1 VSAWKRDGTAW
12 ISPETGAHWIPT
24 IGLEVH
30 AQLSTKTKLFCG
42 CLVSFG
48 AAPNSN
54 TCAVCTGQPGALP
67 VLNESALLLAVRA
80 AVAFGATVARETH
93 FDRKNYFYCDLPK
106 NYQTSQYDHP
116 FCAGGGV
123 ELSNG
128 SFIRLNRIHMEED
141 AGKTMHTD
149 AGSLVDLNRT
159 GVPLIESVTEADLS
173 SPEDAHEYLTRF
185 REVLQFA
192 GVSSADMEKGELR
205 CDVNISVR
213 PEGEEGLRTKVEV
226 KNLNSFRHVL
236 SSLLHE
242 IPRQITAYESEGGGA
257 IQQETRLY
265 DPELDETRMM
275 RIKEGESDYRY
286 FPCPDLPELTI
297 TEELVDGQRAL
308 LPELPSARR
317 ARYVLELGLSEYD
330 AGVLVSSRAT
340 ADYFEE
346 AATACGDAKAAS
358 NWISNELLRALG
370 DEEIAAS
377 SLAELSLSP
386 SGLAEIIQRS
396 AAGEL
401 HSKAAKEVLRECL
414 KTGASVSETISQLGF
429 DEVVDAGELESW
441 CREALAA
448 NPQVAEEVRAGKDK
462 ALGACIG
469 PVMKAA
475 RGKADPKQITAILKA
490 LIEADS

>member
-1 VSAWKRDGTAW
+1 M
-12 ISPETGAHWIPT
+12 PT

-30 AQLSTKTKLFCG
+30 AQLSTETKLFCG
-42 CLVSFG
+42 CRVGFG

-54 TCAVCTGQPGALP
+54 TCPVCTGQPGALP
-67 VLNESALLLAVRA
+67 ALNESALLLAVRA
-80 AVAFGATVARETH
+80 GIAFGAVIAKETH
-93 FDRKNYFYCDLPK
+93 FDRKHYFYCDLPK

-116 FCAGGGV
+116 FCRGGGV
-123 ELSNG
+123 ELSSG

-141 AGKTMHTD
+141 AGKTMHTKE
-149 AGSLVDLNRT
+149 GSLVDLNRT
-159 GVPLIESVTEADLS
+159 GVPLIESVTEADLC
-173 SPEDAHEYLTRF
+173 SPEDAYEYLTRF

-226 KNLNSFRHVL
+226 KNLNSFRHVQ
-236 SSLLHE
+236 SSLLYE
-242 IPRQITAYESEGGGA
+242 IQRQINAYEGEGAGA

-265 DPELDETRMM
+265 DPDLEETRMM

-286 FPCPDLPELTI
+286 FPCPDLPVLTI
-297 TEELVDGQRAL
+297 SEELVQEQRLL
-308 LPELPSARR
+308 LPELPNDRR
-317 ARYVLELGLSEYD
+317 ARYTLELGLSEYD
-330 AGVLVSSRAT
+330 AGVLTGSRST

-346 AATACGDAKAAS
+346 AATACGDPKAAS

-370 DEEIAAS
+370 DDEIAAR
-377 SLAELSLSP
+377 SLAELNLPP
-386 SGLAEIIQRS
+386 SGLAEIIKRS

-414 KTGASVSETISQLGF
+414 KDDVSVEAAIKKLGF
-429 DEVVDAGELESW
+429 DEAVDTKQLESW
-441 CREALAA
+441 CRDALSA
-448 NPQVAEEVRAGKDK
+448 NPEVAEEVRAGKDK

-475 RGKADPKQITAILKA
+475 GGKADPKQIREILKA
-490 LIEADS
+490 LIETES

>member
-1 VSAWKRDGTAW
+1 MSAWKRDGTAW
-12 ISPETGAHWIPT
+12 ISPETGARWLPT

-54 TCAVCTGQPGALP
+54 TCPVCTGQPGALP

-80 AVAFGATVARETH
+80 AVAFGAVVARETH

-128 SFIRLNRIHMEED
+128 NFIRLNRIHMEED

-159 GVPLIESVTEADLS
+159 GIPLIESVTEADLH

-185 REVLQFA
+185 REILQFA
-192 GVSSADMEKGELR
+192 GVSTADMEKGELR

-226 KNLNSFRHVL
+226 KNLNSFRHAQA
-236 SSLLHE
+236 SLEHE
-242 IPRQITAYESEGGGA
+242 IPRQIVAYEREGEDA
-257 IQQETRLY
+257 IVQETRLW
-265 DPELDETRMM
+265 DPDREETRTM
-275 RIKEGESDYRY
+275 RVKEGESDYRY
-286 FPCPDLPELTI
+286 FPCPDLPRLSLS
-297 TEELVDGQRAL
+297 EEIVAAQRDL
-308 LPELPSARR
+308 LPELPDARR
-317 ARYVLELGLSEYD
+317 ARYQAELGLSEYD
-330 AGVLVSSRAT
+330 AGVLTGSRAT

-346 AATACGDAKAAS
+346 TAELSGDPKAAC
-358 NWISNELLRALG
+358 NWVSNELLRAIG
-370 DEEIAAS
+370 TEEVEAD
-377 SLAELSLSP
+377 SLAGISLTPEELALVISKSA
-386 SGLAEIIQRS
+386 SGD
-396 AAGEL
+396 L
-401 HSKAAKEVLRECL
+401 HSKGARELVRECL
-414 KTGASVSETISQLGF
+414 RTGAGVEETIQSLGL
-429 DEVVDAGELESW
+429 DEVIDDAALEGW
-441 CREALAA
+441 CREALEA
-448 NPQVAEEVRAGKDK
+448 NPRVAEEVRAGKDK

-469 PVMKAA
+469 PVMQASG
-475 RGKADPKQITAILKA
+475 GKADPKRITEVLKS

>member
-1 VSAWKRDGTAW
+1 MSAWKRDGTTW
-12 ISPETGAHWIPT
+12 ISPETGARWIPT

-42 CLVSFG
+42 CRVSFG

-54 TCAVCTGQPGALP
+54 TCPVCTGQPGALP
-67 VLNESALLLAVRA
+67 VLNENALLLAVRA
-80 AVAFGATVARETH
+80 AVAFGAVVARQTH

-128 SFIRLNRIHMEED
+128 NFIRLNRIHMEED

-226 KNLNSFRHVL
+226 KNLNSFRHVH

-242 IPRQITAYESEGGGA
+242 IPRQITAYEEEGEGA

-265 DPELDETRMM
+265 DPERDETRMM

-297 TEELVDGQRAL
+297 SEELVDEQRAL

-346 AATACGDAKAAS
+346 AAAACGDAKAAS

-370 DEEIAAS
+370 DEEITAS
-377 SLAELSLSP
+377 SLDELSLPP

-414 KTGASVSETISQLGF
+414 KTGASVGEVISQLGF
-429 DEVVDAGELESW
+429 DEVIDAGELEGW

-475 RGKADPKQITAILKA
+475 RGKADPKQIMVLLKA